1 MHTRTGRLLPFTLVL
16 PSMAFLAVLIVI
28 PLAQALFLAFAADSG
43 GFTLDNFR
51 RMFADANFSDAWRN
65 TFLLLLLIVP
75 LQVALALA
83 IALLVNSRFRGHRW
97 FFLIYTI
104 PLAVSDLAAGLLW
117 LAAFTER
124 GYLNSVLQS
133 AGVISQPMLWLS
145 FDNFGGLIAAIVIAE
160 SWRTTAMVLLVLL
173 AGLELIPRELSE
185 TAELFGAGRLRR
197 LVHVVLPLLRPSL
210 QSAILIRTIFAFQTF
225 AVVFALAG
233 RNLPV
238 LAGEGYSW
246 YTTNQDERIAAAYGV
261 VIVALS
267 LVAIIVYLRLL
278 GTREPEVQR

>member
-246 YTTNQDERIAAAYGV
+246 YTTNQDERIAAAYAMV
-261 VIVALS
+261 VVALS
-267 LVAIIVYLRLL
+267 IAAIIVYLRLL